1 MEKPSKNFLT
11 PEKRLSLVRSHKL
24 EKDGRRKDRIKFIV
38 LLNDGWSYSEISRVL
53 LLDDQTLRNYWKN
66 YESGGLDLLLSFH
79 YSGRPTILSKAEY
92 HELEEHLSENTYLT
106 SYQIRQYIKETYNK
120 EYTKKGIIS
129 LLHKMCFVYKK
140 AKLVPGNPDIE
151 KQKEFIETYTEL
163 SKNLPED
170 EEIVFLDGVHP
181 THNVKSA
188 YGWIKAGSNKQVM
201 SNTGRCRLN
210 INGAYNP
217 RRQEIIYRN
226 EKAINAKSTGMLIVD
241 ILERY
246 PKAKKI
252 HIILDNAGYN
262 RAKLMQ
268 IFANHSRIS
277 LIYLPPYSPNLNLIE
292 RLWKFLYKKVSV
304 CRRYQKFEDFQNAV
318 LAFLDNIKQ
327 YKKELSSLMTENF
340 NIILDNKKSNFIL
353 D

>member
-1 MEKPSKNFLT
+1 MGKPSKHFLT
-11 PEKRLSLVRSHKL
+11 SEERLSLVRRHKL
-24 EKDGRRKDRIKFIV
+24 EKDGRKKDRIKFIV
-38 LLNDGWSYSEISRVL
+38 LLNDGWSYSEISKVL
-53 LLDDQTLRNYWKN
+53 LLDDQTLRNYWKD
-66 YESGGLDLLLSFH
+66 YESGGVDLLLSFH

-92 HELEEHLSENTYLT
+92 QELEEHLSDNTYLT
-106 SYQIRQYIKETYNK
+106 SYQIRKYIKETYNK

-129 LLHKMCFVYKK
+129 LLHKMRFVYKK

-151 KQKEFIETYTEL
+151 RQKEFIGSYMKL

-226 EKAINAKSTGMLIVD
+226 EKVINAKSTGMLIVD
-241 ILERY
+241 ILEKY

-268 IFANHSRIS
+268 IFANHSRIN

-318 LAFLDNIKQ
+318 LEFLNNIKQ

-340 NIILDNKKSNFIL
+340 NIILDNEKSNFIL